1 MLSAKW
7 GLSARLASNGI
18 LRVKQLV
25 FSFLLEDLLGS
36 NKTIKSVKHLIF
48 YSGLFVIAGDR
59 EKKR

>member
-36 NKTIKSVKHLIF
+36 NKTIKSGQAFDLLLRTVCHCW
-48 YSGLFVIAGDR
+48 
-59 EKKR
+59 